1 MGAGH
6 PLSIGIGGIVSSMV
20 ALWFLWLGR
29 PAPVSVVVF
38 VVTAWGGLV
47 FWNSPAIQ
55 ARLYVLA
62 GAVAPQALALNTS
75 WTYLGV
81 SIGAA
86 VGGFTLAVNGV
97 GALPLVAAGCGLIAL
112 TLMKCARC
120 LEKQAQDNASN

>member
-75 WTYLGV
+75 GTYLGV

-86 VGGFTLAVNGV
+86 VGGVYACGKWCWGVAFGGGGLWSHRVDLDEMCTLPG
-97 GALPLVAAGCGLIAL
+97 
-112 TLMKCARC
+112 K
-120 LEKQAQDNASN
+120 ASPG